1 MRKKSDEL
9 IYQITRWLM
18 IIFCTLLFFLVFYV
32 GMIFASNQYEKQM
45 ENKIEM
51 MMQEK
56 FEAEKALKYYE
67 LKD

>member
-1 MRKKSDEL
+1 MKRESEL

-32 GMIFASNQYEKQM
+32 GMIIASNQYEKQM
-45 ENKIEM
+45 ENKIEI